1 MRFFSTAGPIQP
13 DIHYHVPPLAR
24 LDRDHLLMLIRQR
37 KYFVLR
43 APRQTGKTSALLK
56 LRDELSTAGEFRC
69 AYANVEPAQAAREDV
84 GAAMRA
90 ILGEM
95 GSDAEHALGDT
106 TVKRTALGALETVG
120 PHLALRETLARWA
133 ASDARP
139 LVLVIDEID
148 SLVGDTLLSVLRQ
161 LRAGYADRPRRFPQT
176 VILCGVRD
184 VHDYRIRS
192 SAENEVVSGGGAFNV
207 RAESLRL
214 RDFSREEVESL
225 LGQHTRETGQSFTGD
240 ALDALWDLTR
250 GQPWL
255 VNALAYET
263 CFARHEGRDR
273 GRAIGAAAIQDA
285 REALILRRETHL
297 DQLADKLRE
306 ERVRR
311 VVGPL
316 LSGTESAEA
325 IPADDLEY
333 VRDLGLVSRGS
344 PVSIAN
350 PIYREVIPRELTH
363 TTQAM
368 SVLHDPA
375 WFVAEDGTLRAAQLL
390 TAFQEI
396 FREHSEHWLE
406 RFQYREAGPQLLLQ
420 AFLQRIVNSGGRIE
434 REYGLGRMRTDLLI
448 VWPLGGRPGRA
459 QRIVVECKVVRHGR
473 ERTLREGLR
482 QTRAYMDRC
491 GSDEGHLVIF
501 DRTEGKPWAEKLYRR
516 EETEDGAR
524 VTVWGL

>member
-1 MRFFSTAGPIQP
+1 
-13 DIHYHVPPLAR
+13 
-24 LDRDHLLMLIRQR
+24 
-37 KYFVLR
+37 
-43 APRQTGKTSALLK
+43 
-56 LRDELSTAGEFRC
+56 
-69 AYANVEPAQAAREDV
+69 
-84 GAAMRA
+84 MRA
-90 ILGEM
+90 
-95 GSDAEHALGDT
+95 AT
-106 TVKRTALGALETVG
+106 
-120 PHLALRETLARWA
+120 
-133 ASDARP
+133 
-139 LVLVIDEID
+139 
-148 SLVGDTLLSVLRQ
+148 
-161 LRAGYADRPRRFPQT
+161 
-176 VILCGVRD
+176 
-184 VHDYRIRS
+184 
-192 SAENEVVSGGGAFNV
+192 
-207 RAESLRL
+207 
-214 RDFSREEVESL
+214 
-225 LGQHTRETGQSFTGD
+225 
-240 ALDALWDLTR
+240 
-250 GQPWL
+250 
-255 VNALAYET
+255 
-263 CFARHEGRDR
+263 R

-390 TAFQEI
+390 TAFQEF

-420 AFLQRIVNSGGRIE
+420 ALLQRIVNSGGRIE

-448 VWPLGGRPGRA
+448 VWPLGGAARPRA
-459 QRIVVECKVVRHGR
+459 EDRRRVQSGAPWPGADAPGGAAADARLHGSMRLRRGPPRDLRPHRRQALGR
-473 ERTLREGLR
+473 EALQARKR
-482 QTRAYMDRC
+482 
-491 GSDEGHLVIF
+491 
-501 DRTEGKPWAEKLYRR
+501 P
-516 EETEDGAR
+516 EDGEA